1 MTKFGVILFLAT
13 SKVIKLSEKL
23 SVLNFFSPQQEYELY
38 RKSFLQSE
46 LGLIHQ
52 SIPWKSLI
60 MDFKLK
66 PSKVGRKPLF
76 DNQGKL
82 ALMFLKSYTSL
93 SDRKLIEQLNANID
107 YQLFCG
113 VLLSPSERLDDFKI
127 ISKIRTQLAKKLNI
141 SSCQKT
147 LSKHWKSYLTH
158 TNVML
163 TDATCY
169 ESQLRYPT
177 NVKLL
182 WESVDWSY
190 NQLKILC
197 KSIRVRMPR
206 NKYLEQKNKYYQY
219 QRKRRKPRKDTAKRT
234 RSLLYLLNKLNGLL
248 NEIEDQYQERIEL
261 PEKYYQ
267 KRKVIRKV
275 YWQQKQIFETGESL
289 PNRIVSISKSY
300 IRPIVRGKETKK
312 VEFGAKVNMIQVDG
326 INFIEHLSFDAFH
339 EGNRLISSIWLNRML
354 FGKTSHISADAIYAT
369 NKNRKYCTSNGITT
383 NFSRKGRA
391 GKHEQ
396 HRKAISKELNIER
409 ATRMEGS
416 FGTEKEHYGLRSVK
430 ARTQLNEVLWI
441 FFGVHTANVVRIA
454 KKMNANALEH
464 KVA

>member
-1 MTKFGVILFLAT
+1 MTKI
-13 SKVIKLSEKL
+13 IKLSEKL
-23 SVLNFFSPQQEYELY
+23 SQLNFYSPQQEFELY
-38 RKSFLQSE
+38 HSSFLQSE
-46 LGLIHQ
+46 LGQIYK
-52 SIPWKSLI
+52 SIPWEAMIK
-60 MDFKLK
+60 DFRLR
-66 PSKVGRKPLF
+66 PAKVGRKALF
-76 DNQGKL
+76 DCQGKL
-82 ALMFLKSYTSL
+82 ALMFLKSYTDL

-113 VLLSPSERLDDFKI
+113 ILLSPKQRLEDYKI
-127 ISKIRTQLAKKLNI
+127 VSKIRTQLGKKLNI
-141 SSCQKT
+141 ASCQKS
-147 LSKHWKSYLTH
+147 LAKHWKVYLRETH
-158 TNVML
+158 VML

-182 WESVDWSY
+182 WESVDWNY
-190 NQLKILC
+190 NELKLLC
-197 KSIRVRMPR
+197 KSLKVRMPR
-206 NKYLEQKNKYYQY
+206 SKFLEQKDKYYQY
-219 QRKRRKPRKDTAKRT
+219 QRKRRKTHKQTIKRI

-248 NEIEDQYQERIEL
+248 DEFEKQHDDRIEL

-275 YWQQKQIFETGESL
+275 YRQQKQIFETGNSL

-326 INFIEHLSFDAFH
+326 INFIEYLSFDAFH
-339 EGNRLISSIWLNRML
+339 EGNRLISSIWLSQLL

-396 HRKAISKELNIER
+396 HRKAISKELNKER

-416 FGTEKEHYGLRSVK
+416 FGTEKEHYGLRCIK
-430 ARTQLNEVLWI
+430 AKTQLNEKLWI
-441 FFGVHTANVVRIA
+441 FFGVHTANAVRIT
-454 KKMNANALEH
+454 KKMQARALDQN
-464 KVA
+464 VA

>member
-1 MTKFGVILFLAT
+1 M
-13 SKVIKLSEKL
+13 SKVINLHEKL

-38 RKSFLQSE
+38 RNSFLQSE
-46 LGLIHQ
+46 LGSIYQ

-60 MDFKLK
+60 KDFKLR
-66 PSKVGRKPLF
+66 PAKVGRKSLF
-76 DNQGKL
+76 DSQGKL
-82 ALMFLKSYTSL
+82 ALMFLKSYTGL

-113 VLLSPSERLDDFKI
+113 VLLSPAERLDDYKI
-127 ISKIRTQLAKKLNI
+127 VSKIRTQLGKKLNI
-141 SSCQKT
+141 SMCQKT
-147 LSKHWKSYLTH
+147 LAKHWKPYLNH

-177 NVKLL
+177 NIKLL
-182 WESVDWSY
+182 WESVDWDY
-190 NQLKILC
+190 NQLKLLC
-197 KSIRVRMPR
+197 KGLKVRMPR
-206 NKYLEQKNKYYQY
+206 NKYLEQKDKYYQY
-219 QRKRRKPRKDTAKRT
+219 QRKRRKPKKERIKRT

-248 NEIEDQYQERIEL
+248 NDLEDLYQDRIEL
-261 PEKYYQ
+261 PDKYYH
-267 KRKVIRKV
+267 KRKIIRKV
-275 YWQQKQIFETGESL
+275 YRQQKQIFETGESL

-326 INFIEHLSFDAFH
+326 INFIEHLNFDAFH
-339 EGNRLISSIWLNRML
+339 EGNRLISSIWLNRNL

-369 NKNRKYCTSNGITT
+369 NKNRKYCTSNSITT

-391 GKHEQ
+391 GKFEE

-416 FGTEKEHYGLRSVK
+416 FGIEKEHYGLRSVK
-430 ARTQLNEVLWI
+430 ARTQLNETLWI
-441 FFGVHTANVVRIA
+441 FFGVHTANAVRIA
-454 KKMNANALEH
+454 KKIKASTIGETA
-464 KVA
+464 A